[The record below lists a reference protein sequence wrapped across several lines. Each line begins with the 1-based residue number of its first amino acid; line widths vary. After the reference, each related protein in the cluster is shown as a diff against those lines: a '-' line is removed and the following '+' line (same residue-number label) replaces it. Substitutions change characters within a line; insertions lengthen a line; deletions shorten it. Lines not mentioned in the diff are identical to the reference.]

1 LAVRLPVFAAKWPDV
16 PVSSRLRRPFIW
28 RSWAAGN
35 FGAGLCHK
43 GNKKNRVVRRIT
55 EDRCGIR
62 ARGLPGAELNC
73 R

>member
-1 LAVRLPVFAAKWPDV
+1 MGSGK
-16 PVSSRLRRPFIW
+16 
-28 RSWAAGN
+28 

-43 GNKKNRVVRRIT
+43 GNKKNRVLRRIT

-62 ARGLPGAELNC
+62 ARGLQGAELNC